1 MTQPVSW
8 LSDHGAD
15 AAQLQSSENALT
27 QLVLAEFAEP
37 QLSRTLDA
45 AAQGVHGRH
54 WQAALAGPLLELLGR
69 DAKYFRSRLVQVAY
83 QVGVGAGG
91 ALMPEQLP
99 LLVEVLHAGSLIID
113 DIEDD
118 SRSRRGKPAL
128 HVLVGL
134 PLALNAGNWL
144 YFLPHRLLEELA
156 LEPGVELQL
165 RQAIDRSVLR
175 CHYGQAL
182 DLGVQL
188 GTLAQGEVFNVVSLS
203 TRLKTASLLEL
214 AAEVGA
220 IAGGASPAVRSAL
233 QRFGRRYGVALQ
245 MLDDSSGLY
254 QPARAHKA
262 HEDLIGGRPT
272 WPWAWLSRR
281 LDELGYSRLQH
292 QAQAVARRE
301 LQPEVL
307 CAALRQHLGN
317 APQQVVHGR
326 LVAAFR
332 ELERHVTSSRVLEP
346 LAEELARLERAYV

>member
-1 MTQPVSW
+1 MTQSAPW
-8 LSDHGAD
+8 LGAQNPEV
-15 AAQLQSSENALT
+15 APLQSPENALT
-27 QLVLAEFAEP
+27 QLIRAELSEP
-37 QLSRTLDA
+37 RLSRTLDA
-45 AAQGVHGRH
+45 GGESVQGRH

-83 QVGVGAGG
+83 QVAAGT
-91 ALMPEQLP
+91 AAAMPEQLP

-128 HVLVGL
+128 HVLVGV

-144 YFLPHRLLEELA
+144 YFLPHRVLEELA
-156 LEPGVELQL
+156 LEASVELPL
-165 RQAIDRSVLR
+165 RQAIDRAVLR

-182 DLGVQL
+182 DLGARL
-188 GTLAQGEVFNVVSLS
+188 GSLAQSEVFDVVSLS

-220 IAGGASPAVRSAL
+220 IAGGASPSLRAAL
-233 QRFGRRYGVALQ
+233 QRFGRHYGLALQ
-245 MLDDSSGLY
+245 MLDDTSGLY
-254 QPARAHKA
+254 QHGRAHKA

-272 WPWAWLSRR
+272 WPWAWLSRQ
-281 LDELGYSRLQH
+281 LDELSYSRLQH
-292 QAQAVARRE
+292 QAQAVARKE

-307 CAALRQHLGN
+307 AAALRQQLGG
-317 APQQVVHGR
+317 APQRAVHAR

-332 ELERHVTSSRVLEP
+332 VLERHVPNARLLEP
-346 LAEELARLERAYV
+346 LAQELERLERAYV